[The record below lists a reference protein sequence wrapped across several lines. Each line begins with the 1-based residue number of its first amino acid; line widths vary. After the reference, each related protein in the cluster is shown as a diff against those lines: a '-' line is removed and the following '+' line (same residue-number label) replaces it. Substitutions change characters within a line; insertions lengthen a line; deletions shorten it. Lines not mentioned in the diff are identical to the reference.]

1 MLDYFII
8 MGLGLL
14 SIGIAGI
21 IGSRHFVVIIL
32 SIEIILISA
41 SLLAVSLYGYS
52 YSPMILPLLF
62 IIWAIAA
69 IDVIALVVLYR
80 YTTLFKTDLD
90 VSKLSK
96 YGEK

>member
-1 MLDYFII
+1 MLEYFLII
-8 MGLGLL
+8 GFSLL

-32 SIEIILISA
+32 SIEIILVAA

-52 YSPMILPLLF
+52 YSSIILPLLF
-62 IIWAIAA
+62 VIWAIAA
-69 IDVIALVVLYR
+69 IDVMALVVLYR
-80 YTTLFKTDLD
+80 YMALYKMDLD

-96 YGEK
+96 FKER